1 MKVQAKLSDIIALAT
16 VILMSVTANLTER
29 FMGDVVNKKIL
40 LIALTAAVVIAL
52 FRHLRF
58 LLFLTIATLAI
69 GANLPEGLASALGLS
84 PLVMIIAMALI
95 VVIGLLN
102 YAFKLLPTGIEKRR
116 LDTIESRKAVLAAVT
131 KGDVVNL
138 HRLLAMNVEINFVHD
153 GTAPILIAA
162 ENGYADIMQILVH
175 QGAKVRVQNAEGK
188 MPMEIALTKGF
199 TRTAEIINHA
209 SEADLAQSKLARAA
223 SDKVA

>member
-40 LIALTAAVVIAL
+40 LIALTVAVVIAL
-52 FRHLRF
+52 FRHLRL

-69 GANLPEGLASALGLS
+69 GANLPAGLASALGIS
-84 PLVMIIAMALI
+84 PPIMIIAMAII
-95 VVIGLLN
+95 VAIVLFN
-102 YAFKLLPTGIEKRR
+102 YAFKLLPTGVEKRR
-116 LDTIESRKAVLAAVT
+116 LDTIESRKAVLAAVA

-138 HRLLAMNVEINFVHD
+138 HRLLVMNVEINFVHE

-188 MPMEIALTKGF
+188 MPMEIALAKGF
-199 TRTAEIINHA
+199 TRTAEIIHYA
-209 SEADLAQSKLARAA
+209 SEADLAQSKQP
-223 SDKVA
+223 VAESA